1 MKKKLLLST
10 LVLSTL
16 SISGCNSALMAILMA
31 IDEAHRE
38 YTSEREKQP
47 SIDKYIALKDKYQ
60 SSGKLSADEH
70 MVMAELLRN
79 ALRGA
84 YELPEPKENYLKLHT
99 SHIEAAAKL
108 GNVKAARDYHQ
119 LLIFTSVNNIKVS
132 QVTPNTSVIND
143 LTRFKTGLKGVMQ
156 DAKAFN
162 PDTQS
167 IYNYF
172 DYSIDNARSNVSDY
186 LKPVL
191 NAKEAKQYPEL
202 VDDIQLFIIFNDYQ
216 GSFKTEYSKP
226 NSIYKLISNLKD
238 TQPEA
243 LERYYVLSKLTGDKE
258 STNEIKAM
266 INNQA
271 SLAHAESLY
280 KQYVERF

>member
-1 MKKKLLLST
+1 MRKKLLLST

-16 SISGCNSALMAILMA
+16 SISGCNSALMAI
-31 IDEAHRE
+31 DEAHRE
-38 YTSEREKQP
+38 YTAEREKQP

-84 YELPEPKENYLKLHT
+84 YELPEPKEDYLKLHA
-99 SHIEAAAKL
+99 SHIDAAAKL

-119 LLIFTSVNNIKVS
+119 LLIFTSVKNIDAS
-132 QVTPNTSVIND
+132 QVTPNTAVITD
-143 LTRFKTGLKGVMQ
+143 LTRFKAGLKGLMQ

-167 IYNYF
+167 IYKYF
-172 DYSIDNARSNVSDY
+172 DYSIDNARTNVSDY

-191 NAKEAKQYPEL
+191 TAKEAKQYPEL
-202 VDDIQLFIIFNDYQ
+202 IDDIQLFIIFNDYQ
-216 GSFKTEYSKP
+216 GSFKTEYTKP
-226 NSIYKLISNLKD
+226 NSIYKLITNLKA

-258 STNEIKAM
+258 SASKIKAI

-271 SLAHAESLY
+271 SLEHAESLY

>member
-1 MKKKLLLST
+1 MKKKFLLST

-16 SISGCNSALMAILMA
+16 SLSGCNSALMA

-38 YTSEREKQP
+38 YTTEREKQP

-84 YELPEPKENYLKLHT
+84 YELPEPKEDYLKLHA

-132 QVTPNTSVIND
+132 QVTPNTSIITD
-143 LTRFKTGLKGVMQ
+143 LTRFKAGLKGVMQ
-156 DAKAFN
+156 DAKAFD

-172 DYSIDNARSNVSDY
+172 DYSIDNARTNVSDY

-216 GSFKTEYSKP
+216 GSFKTEYTKP

-258 STNEIKAM
+258 STNKIKAM

-271 SLAHAESLY
+271 SLAHAEYLY